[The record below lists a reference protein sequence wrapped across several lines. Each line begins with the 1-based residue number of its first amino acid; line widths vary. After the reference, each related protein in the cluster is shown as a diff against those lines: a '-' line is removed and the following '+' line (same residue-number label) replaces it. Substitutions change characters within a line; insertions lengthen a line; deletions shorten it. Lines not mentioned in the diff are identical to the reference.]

1 MSNIKGRLFKVLKEK
16 TTVVT
21 RAGFWR
27 IPHNTRD
34 DEVSLKLGRYTKPK
48 DWDKAEQPE
57 MLNPKSELT
66 LDNAEFL
73 ALVEFIQQN
82 YEPFRQG
89 VKAFI
94 PLDKPFDKA
103 NAVQIRA
110 LFSLPNKHEL
120 VNFVMNNDVI
130 PQDLAAALEHARRA
144 RAINEFE
151 TMLKG
156 DLLEANWQRWF
167 EENSWV
173 LGSEFV
179 RVLDERHIDTQHISD
194 FLMQAYDGFLD
205 VVEIKRPEGNLQ
217 FWAPTKDHG
226 NLIPASDLVKAITQ
240 ASRYIYEIERQADSV
255 KFLDRV
261 DQVRTVKPRGILIL
275 GRSNEWDAEQR
286 EAFRIL
292 NSNYHNLS
300 IMTYDHVLQRAQCMV
315 GINESEPEPSNT
327 VPW

>member
-34 DEVSLKLGRYTKPK
+34 DEVSLKLGRYAKAK
-48 DWDKAEQPE
+48 DWDGAEQPE
-57 MLNPKSELT
+57 TLKPKSELT

-110 LFSLPNKHEL
+110 LFSLPNKQEL
-120 VNFVMNNDVI
+120 VNFIINNDVI
-130 PQDLAAALEHARRA
+130 PGDLSAALEHTKRA
-144 RAINEFE
+144 QAINEFA

-156 DLLEANWQRWF
+156 DLLEANWQKWF

-179 RVLDERHIDTQHISD
+179 RVLDERYIDTQHISD

-205 VVEIKRPEGNLQ
+205 VVEIKRPDGNLQ
-217 FWAPTKDHG
+217 FWAGTTDHG
-226 NLIPASDLVKAITQ
+226 NLVPAIDLIKAITQ
-240 ASRYIYEIERQADSV
+240 ASRYIFEIEREADSV

-261 DQVRTVKPRGILIL
+261 DQVRTIKPRGILIF
-275 GRSNEWDAEQR
+275 GRSDEWGNDER
-286 EAFRIL
+286 EAYRIL
-292 NSNYHNLS
+292 NSNYLNLS
-300 IMTYDHVLQRAQCMV
+300 VMTYDHVLERAKRMIGV
-315 GINESEPEPSNT
+315 
-327 VPW
+327 